1 MSRLSADR
9 ISKRYKQHQVVN
21 RVSLSINQGEIV
33 GLLGPNGAGKTT
45 AFYMLVGLIPVDA
58 GTILIDEHEIT
69 QLPMH
74 KRARMGVGYLPQEAS
89 IFRNMTVAEN
99 IQAVL
104 ELRNG
109 IAQQSMEQKIDALLS
124 EFGIVALRN
133 RHASALSGGERRRA
147 EIARILATEPKF
159 LLLDEP
165 FAAVDP
171 VTVNDIQSTLHH
183 LRDRGIG
190 ILITEHKVQETL
202 GICNRAYVMD
212 AGQMIEEGS
221 VQKIVENQEVRKVF
235 LGEDFKL

>member
-1 MSRLSADR
+1 MSRLSAEH

-21 RVSLSINQGEIV
+21 DVSLSINQGEIV

-45 AFYMLVGLIPVDA
+45 AFYMLVGLIPADSGVVK
-58 GTILIDEHEIT
+58 IDDYEIT
-69 QLPMH
+69 HLPMH
-74 KRARMGVGYLPQEAS
+74 RRARMGVGYLPQEAS
-89 IFRNMTVAEN
+89 IFRKMTVAEN
-99 IQAVL
+99 IRAVL
-104 ELRNG
+104 ELQNG
-109 IAQQSMEQKIDALLS
+109 LPRPKIEQKIDALLS
-124 EFGIVALRN
+124 EFGISALRK
-133 RHASALSGGERRRA
+133 REASALSGGERRRA

-171 VTVNDIQSTLHH
+171 ITVNDIQSTLHH

-212 AGQMIEEGS
+212 AGQVIEEGS
-221 VQKIVENQEVRKVF
+221 VQKIVENKEVRKVF

>member
-1 MSRLSADR
+1 MSRLLADN
-9 ISKRYKQHQVVN
+9 INKRYKKHQVVN
-21 RVSLSINQGEIV
+21 DVSVSINQGEIV

-45 AFYMLVGLIPVDA
+45 AFYMLVGLIPVDS
-58 GTILIDEHEIT
+58 GGIQIDDHDIT
-69 QLPMH
+69 KLPMH
-74 KRARMGVGYLPQEAS
+74 KRAELGVGYLPQEAS
-89 IFRNMTVAEN
+89 IFRKMTVSQN
-99 IQAVL
+99 LRAVL
-104 ELRNG
+104 ELRKDL
-109 IAQQSMEQKIDALLS
+109 ASQAREQRIDALLS
-124 EFGIVALRN
+124 EFGIAALRN
-133 RHASALSGGERRRA
+133 REASALSGGERRRA

-171 VTVNDIQSTLHH
+171 ITVNDIQATLHH

-212 AGQMIEEGS
+212 AGQVIEEGS

-235 LGEDFKL
+235 LGENFKL

>member
-58 GTILIDEHEIT
+58 GTIQIDEHEIT
-69 QLPMH
+69 NLPMH

-104 ELRNG
+104 ELRSG

-124 EFGIVALRN
+124 EFGIAALRN
-133 RHASALSGGERRRA
+133 RQASALSGGERRRA

-202 GICNRAYVMD
+202 GICN
-212 AGQMIEEGS
+212 
-221 VQKIVENQEVRKVF
+221 
-235 LGEDFKL
+235 